1 MAVVAAVG
9 WGATVYVRHA
19 LEAPGPLPEARNVVV
34 PRGGSE
40 QVAAALADASVV
52 AQPLPFRVAAFLTF
66 EDGALRAGEF
76 SFPAHAS
83 LRTVLGVLR
92 TGRVVQH
99 HFTIPE
105 GLTARQIVSLLE
117 RAEAATGDVTP
128 PAEGSVLPETY
139 AYEYGAT
146 RESLLDRARAALDR
160 ALRDEWAARAPD
172 LPLATPRDA
181 LILASIVERE
191 TAKPDE
197 RPHIAA
203 VFLNRLRL
211 GMKLQSDPTVVY
223 GASNGAGSLDRPI
236 SRADLERDDPYNTY
250 RIKGLP
256 PAPIS
261 APGLASLHA
270 VLQPSHSDD
279 LYFVADGTGGHVF
292 SRTLDDH
299 VRNVARWRA
308 LGGATIELR

>member
-1 MAVVAAVG
+1 M
-9 WGATVYVRHA
+9 RHA
-19 LEAPGPLPEARNVVV
+19 LEAPGPLVESRNVLI
-34 PRGGSE
+34 PRGGTE

-52 AQPLPFRVAAFLTF
+52 AQPLPFRAAALLTF
-66 EDGALRAGEF
+66 RDGALRAGEF
-76 SFPAHAS
+76 SFPPHAS

-92 TGRVVQH
+92 NGRVVQH

-105 GLTARQIVSLLE
+105 GLTARQIAALLE
-117 RAEAATGDVTP
+117 RADATVGDVAL

-146 RESLLDRARAALDR
+146 RDSLLDRARAALDR
-160 ALRDEWAARAPD
+160 ALRDEWATRAPD
-172 LPLATPRDA
+172 LPLATPREA
-181 LILASIVERE
+181 VILASIVERE

-223 GASNGAGSLDRPI
+223 GASGGTGSLDRPI
-236 SRADLERDDPYNTY
+236 SRADLDRDDPYNTY

-256 PAPIS
+256 PTPI
-261 APGLASLHA
+261 ATPGLASLHA
-270 VLQPSHSDD
+270 VLQPAHSDD

-299 VRNVARWRA
+299 TRNVARWRA
-308 LGGATIELR
+308 LGATPTELR